1 MRNLLLLATLLLPGL
16 AAAQAPLARAAGPHD
31 AFEWITPAEAGYD
44 PAKLDALRALLS
56 ERGSESLLLLKDGKV
71 FFEWG
76 DIHRKRLVHSMRKP
90 LLNALIG
97 MQLQRGCLDLDRTLA
112 DYGIDERPPGLT
124 PQERSATLRQVLQ
137 SRSGVYHPATAEAAS
152 MQAARPPRGSH
163 APGSFH
169 YYNNWDFNVAGAIFE
184 QCAGLGV
191 HEAFGEW
198 IARPL
203 GMRDY
208 TGRIIAPPAESQP
221 IPEWADGFRQLEP
234 AISRYRAYHFRLSTH
249 DLALFGQLY
258 LQRGVWNG
266 RQLVPAE
273 WIDASTQP
281 ISITDEQYGLAYGML
296 WDVLVPEPGQA
307 RADFYHTGVGVH
319 MLGVYPQY
327 GLVMVHR
334 VNTEAP
340 YTFNDGDLYAIIRA
354 IHAARAR

>member
-1 MRNLLLLATLLLPGL
+1 M
-16 AAAQAPLARAAGPHD
+16 
-31 AFEWITPAEAGYD
+31 
-44 PAKLDALRALLS
+44 
-56 ERGSESLLLLKDGKV
+56 
-71 FFEWG
+71 
-76 DIHRKRLVHSMRKP
+76 
-90 LLNALIG
+90 
-97 MQLQRGCLDLDRTLA
+97 
-112 DYGIDERPPGLT
+112 
-124 PQERSATLRQVLQ
+124 
-137 SRSGVYHPATAEAAS
+137 
-152 MQAARPPRGSH
+152 
-163 APGSFH
+163 
-169 YYNNWDFNVAGAIFE
+169 
-184 QCAGLGV
+184 GV

-198 IARPL
+198 IAKPL

-208 TGRIIAPPAESQP
+208 TGRIIAPPADGQP

-258 LQRGVWNG
+258 LQHGMWNG
-266 RQLVPAE
+266 RQLVPAA

-307 RADFYHTGVGVH
+307 RTDFYHTGVGVH

-334 VNTEAP
+334 VDTEAP

-354 IHAARAR
+354 IHAARVR